1 MGTRKQIL
9 VVIGLATAIGAVTF
23 IDDLWAQGST
33 SDHGPVA
40 VIDVVKV
47 FNGYRQTQDLNEE
60 FEKRRRQVQEEL
72 DARDATLDTKARELE
87 AFHPDSAD
95 YNQRRRELQ
104 RLRIDRENYMR
115 FAEMEVR
122 DLFRD
127 WTRRTYDEICQT
139 AADVAR
145 ERGFEMVLAREE
157 LEQDLPDATALK
169 QQIRSRKV
177 IYFDPASDITDQV
190 LDRLNQSYEQKG
202 KRPELGPI
210 TP

>member
-1 MGTRKQIL
+1 MGSRKQIL
-9 VVIGLATAIGAVTF
+9 VVIGLVMAVGAVSS
-23 IDDLWAQGST
+23 IDDLRAQGST

-40 VIDVVKV
+40 VIDVVKA
-47 FNGYRQTQDLNEE
+47 FNEFRQTQDLNDE
-60 FEKRRRQVQEEL
+60 FEKCRRQVQEEL
-72 DARDATLDTKARELE
+72 NARDATLETKAEELG

-95 YNQRRRELQ
+95 YSKRRRELQ
-104 RLRIDRENYMR
+104 RLRIDRETYMR

-127 WTRRTYDEICQT
+127 WTRRTYEQICQT
-139 AADVAR
+139 AAEVAR
-145 ERGFEMVLAREE
+145 ERGFDMVLAREE
-157 LEQDLPDATALK
+157 LEKDLPDAAALK

-190 LDRLNQSYEQKG
+190 LDRLNRSYEQKG